1 MDKNNKLV
9 TIEGRKYKLIEG
21 TQGDGRC
28 FSASIYYSLF
38 GHIAI
43 SDELND
49 WIQVNIINPIVKENN
64 YDYRGD
70 LFVWAFNLYSLN
82 NVDSTNTNTNNTI
95 VVDNLVEQLDNVFKL
110 LTPLVMFKNKLKC
123 QNENIVYENILYDI
137 TKLID
142 DVGYFN
148 THQPNN
154 FTQEYIETAYNEII
168 KILNELVN
176 YELEIIEN
184 FSDEI
189 LPVSEITN
197 LSIDQVNDIIDKINN
212 IQISRDELLLFF
224 DNALANFKIIDDN
237 SDVDMFE
244 YFINNYKIKQLF
256 HDPFHPTNLFFYEM
270 FRQIIIKLDNYEL
283 KYEDYDFIDLLNDI
297 EMTNWALPIL
307 PVVKDILDIKLGEYV
322 YVFYPPEFADKKIYM
337 NIYDYYYI
345 RLSHENFK
353 NYLEN
358 LK

>member
-1 MDKNNKLV
+1 MDKNNKMV

-197 LSIDQVNDIIDKINN
+197 LSIDKVNDIIDKICNIIQNN
-212 IQISRDELLLFF
+212 IPEYDSIMNSYILYIEKLNIDQQTNKKSKIQMYEWTEPLFGPASILILE
-224 DNALANFKIIDDN
+224 NK
-237 SDVDMFE
+237 
-244 YFINNYKIKQLF
+244 KIKSITIY
-256 HDPFHPTNLFFYEM
+256 TNAKM
-270 FRQIIIKLDNYEL
+270 SVITNII
-283 KYEDYDFIDLLNDI
+283 
-297 EMTNWALPIL
+297 T
-307 PVVKDILDIKLGEYV
+307 
-322 YVFYPPEFADKKIYM
+322 KK
-337 NIYDYYYI
+337 NIYAIY
-345 RLSHENFK
+345 FV
-353 NYLEN
+353 
-358 LK
+358 